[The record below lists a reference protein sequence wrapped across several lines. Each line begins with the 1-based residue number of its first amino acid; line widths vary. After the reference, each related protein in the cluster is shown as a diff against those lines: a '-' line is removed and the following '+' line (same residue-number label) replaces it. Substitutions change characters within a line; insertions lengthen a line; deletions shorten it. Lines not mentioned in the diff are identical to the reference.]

1 MTGAVMPDWLAHRA
15 MALPNGMALIT
26 PGMSVTYAELDERVR
41 GFAGGLADLG
51 VRAGDCVAL
60 LAGNSLDFA
69 VAVHGV
75 SRAGA
80 VLVPLNTRLTPS
92 ELATQLRGVEPA
104 AMLADDAY
112 MDRAKEA
119 AALAGVAA
127 PVHLALNGDLAEAE
141 LHDTHASDDP
151 FCIIHTSGTTGRPR
165 GAVLTY
171 GNFWASAAGSAFN
184 LGVSPDDRW
193 LACMPLFHVGGLSI
207 LLRSAIAGT
216 TVIIHPGFDPAAV
229 ANAIHDQR
237 VTLVSV
243 VATMLQRV
251 LDTDPRDAPSSL
263 RVVLVG
269 GGPVP
274 PPLLER
280 AMQRGFPVIQTYGLT
295 ESASQVATLAPADA
309 ARRLGSAGMPLI
321 TTRIRIDAPPGE
333 AGEILV
339 AGPVVMQGYFK
350 NPEATARVLRDDWL
364 HTGDIGRLDADG
376 FLYMLDRRDD
386 LIVSG
391 GENVYPAEVEA
402 ALQSH
407 PAVEFAAVVGLPD
420 ERWGHLVAAAVVL
433 RPGETIAGLEAH
445 LRERLAGY
453 KVPRR
458 IVPVPELPT
467 TANGKI
473 QRHLVRK
480 LLAESPGQAAR
491 GGPVA

>member
-1 MTGAVMPDWLAHRA
+1 MPDWLAHRA
-15 MALPNGMALIT
+15 AALPGAEAIISSDEVL
-26 PGMSVTYAELDERVR
+26 TYAELDRRVR
-41 GFAGGLADLG
+41 SFAGGLAERG
-51 VRAGDCVAL
+51 VRSGDCVAL
-60 LAGNSLDFA
+60 LASNSVDFA
-69 VAVHGV
+69 IAVHGV
-75 SRAGA
+75 SRVGA
-80 VLVPLNTRLTPS
+80 ILVPLNTRLTAA
-92 ELATQLRGVEPA
+92 ELATQVDGVQPKLT
-104 AMLADDAY
+104 LADNTF
-112 MDRAKEA
+112 MAKAAEA
-119 AALAGVAA
+119 AALANVAA
-127 PVHLALNGDLAEAE
+127 PVPLDIAGDPAVAILFEK
-141 LHDTHASDDP
+141 HDPDDS

-216 TVIIHPGFDPAAV
+216 AAIIHPGFDAAAV
-229 ANAIHDQR
+229 AEAIHSQR

-251 LDTDPRDAPSSL
+251 LDADPRDAPATL

-274 PPLLER
+274 APLLER
-280 AMQRGFPVIQTYGLT
+280 AMARAFPVIQTYGLT

-309 ARRLGSAGMPLI
+309 AHRLGSAGMPLI
-321 TTRIRIDAPPGE
+321 TTRVRIDAPPGE
-333 AGEILV
+333 PGEILV
-339 AGPVVMQGYFK
+339 AGPVVMKGYF
-350 NPEATARVLRDDWL
+350 NDPESTERALRDGWL
-364 HTGDIGRLDADG
+364 HTGDIGRLDPDG

-386 LIVSG
+386 LIISG

-402 ALQSH
+402 VILAH

-420 ERWGHLVAAAVVL
+420 EQWGQVVTAAVVVRSGHSL
-433 RPGETIAGLEAH
+433 EGLDAH
-445 LRERLAGY
+445 IRERLAGY

-458 IVPVPELPT
+458 IVPLDELPA

-473 QRHLVRK
+473 QRHLVRNI
-480 LLAESPGQAAR
+480 LLAKLET
-491 GGPVA
+491 

>member
-1 MTGAVMPDWLAHRA
+1 MPDWLAHRA
-15 MALPNGMALIT
+15 MALPSSEAIIT
-26 PGMSVTYAELDERVR
+26 AEATLTYAELDQRVR
-41 GFAGGLADLG
+41 AFAGGLATLD
-51 VRAGDCVAL
+51 VRPGDRVAL

-69 VAVHGV
+69 IAVHGV

-80 VLVPLNTRLTPS
+80 TLVPLNTRLTAA
-92 ELATQLRGVEPA
+92 ELATQLAGVEPA
-104 AMLADDAY
+104 LFLADHAH
-112 MDRAKEA
+112 MDRAREA
-119 AALAGVAA
+119 AALASVAA
-127 PVHLALNGDLAEAE
+127 PAGIAISGDPAAAT
-141 LHDTHASDDP
+141 LHNTHDSGDP
-151 FCIIHTSGTTGRPR
+151 FCIIHTSGTTGSPR

-184 LGVSPDDRW
+184 LGVAPDDRW

-216 TVIIHPGFDPAAV
+216 AAIIHPGFDATAV
-229 ANAIHDQR
+229 ANAIQDQR

-251 LDTDPRDAPSSL
+251 LDADPRDAPASL

-274 PPLLER
+274 APLLER
-280 AMQRGFPVIQTYGLT
+280 AMSRGFPVIQTYGLT

-321 TTRIRIDAPPGE
+321 TTRVRIDAPPGE
-333 AGEILV
+333 PGEILV
-339 AGPVVMQGYFK
+339 AGPVVMQGYFR
-350 NPEATARVLRDDWL
+350 NPEATARVLRDGWL
-364 HTGDIGRLDADG
+364 HTGDIGRLDPDG

-386 LIVSG
+386 LVISG

-402 ALQSH
+402 VLLSH

-420 ERWGHLVAAAVVL
+420 ERWGQLVAAAIVV
-433 RPGETIAGLEAH
+433 RAGGNVDGLEAH

-458 IVPVPELPT
+458 IIPIAELPT

-473 QRHLVRK
+473 QRHLVRR
-480 LLAESPGQAAR
+480 LLMETPA
-491 GGPVA
+491 